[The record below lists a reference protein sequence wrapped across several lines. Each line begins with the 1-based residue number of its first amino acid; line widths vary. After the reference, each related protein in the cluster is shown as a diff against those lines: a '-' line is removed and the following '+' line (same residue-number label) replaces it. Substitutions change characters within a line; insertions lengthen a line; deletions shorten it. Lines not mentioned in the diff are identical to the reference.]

1 MNKQNI
7 DKSILK
13 KAQSWLDGNY
23 DITTKKQVKNLLE
36 NNINELNDAFY
47 KDLEFGT
54 GGLRGIM
61 GVGTNRMNKYTVGI
75 ATQGLAN
82 YLKKIYTDKKQIKIA
97 IAYDCRNNSAFFA
110 RTAADVL
117 AANKFKVY
125 LFDELRPT
133 PELSFAVRYL
143 KCNAGIV
150 ITASHNP
157 KEYNGYKVYWNDGGQ
172 LVPPHYK
179 NIIEQVEKIKNIND
193 VNFNGK
199 SKYIEI
205 IGKNIDDKYLKRIKE
220 LSLSKNIIKKHK
232 YLKIVYTSI
241 HGTGIKLVPQSL
253 KNFGFRD
260 VYIVDKQ
267 CIVDG
272 NFSTVKSPNPEEPEA
287 LSLAIKRA
295 KQVDADLV
303 MATDPDGDRVGIAVK
318 NYENK
323 FVLLNGNQ
331 IASLLIY
338 YLINKWKNDRKLKG
352 KEYIVKT
359 IVTTEL
365 LKDIADKNN
374 VECFDVL
381 TGFKYIA
388 EVIKQNEDK
397 KTFIGGGEESY
408 GYLMG
413 DFVRDKDAVISCSM
427 IAETCAWAIHKDKTL
442 YDLLADIYFE
452 YGFYKERLMYIV
464 KKGKSGSEKIQEMM
478 KNYRD
483 NPMLSINNSD
493 VVVIKDYLTQT
504 EKNFVDGT
512 EKPLKKLL
520 KSNVIQFFLKDKTK
534 ITVRPSGTEPKIKY
548 YFSVKTNLEDKARFE
563 ETNKILEKRIDDVI
577 SSMGLR

>member
-13 KAQSWLDGNY
+13 KAQSWLEGNY
-23 DITTKKQVKNLLE
+23 DNTTKKQVKYLLE
-36 NNINELNDAFY
+36 NDVNELNDAFY

-54 GGLRGIM
+54 GGLRGTM
-61 GVGTNRMNKYTVGI
+61 GVGTNRMNKYTVGM

-82 YLKKIYTDKKQIKIA
+82 YLKKIYKNEKKIKLV
-97 IAYDCRNNSAFFA
+97 IAYDCRNNSSFFA

-117 AANKFKVY
+117 TANGFKVY

-172 LVPPHYK
+172 LVPPHDK
-179 NIIEQVEKIKNIND
+179 NIIEQVEKIKNINE
-193 VNFNGK
+193 VNFKGK
-199 SKYIEI
+199 SKHIEI
-205 IGKNIDDKYLKRIKE
+205 ISKNIDDEYLKRIKA
-220 LSLSKNIIKKHK
+220 LSLSKNIIKKHRH
-232 YLKIVYTSI
+232 LKIVYTSI

-253 KNFGFRD
+253 KKFGFRD
-260 VYIVDKQ
+260 VNLVDTQ

-287 LSLAIKRA
+287 LSLAIRRA
-295 KQVDADLV
+295 KQIDADLV

-318 NYENK
+318 NHENK

-338 YLINKWKNDRKLKG
+338 YLINKWKSDGKLRG
-352 KEYIVKT
+352 NEYIVKT

-374 VECFDVL
+374 VKCFDVL

-388 EVIKQNEDK
+388 EVIKQNEK
-397 KTFIGGGEESY
+397 HSIFIGGGEESY

-427 IAETCAWAIHKDKTL
+427 IAEICAWAIHNGKTL
-442 YDLLADIYFE
+442 YDLLADIYLE
-452 YGFYKERLMYIV
+452 YGLYKERLMYIV
-464 KKGKSGSEKIQEMM
+464 KKGKSGSEEIQKIM

-483 NPMLSINNSD
+483 NPMLFINNSNI
-493 VVVIKDYLTQT
+493 VMIKDYLTQT
-504 EKNFVDGT
+504 EKNFVNGT
-512 EKPLKKLL
+512 EKSLTKLP

-548 YFSVKTNLEDKARFE
+548 YFSVKTDLEDKAKFE
-563 ETNKILEKRIDDVI
+563 ETNKMLEKRIDNVI
-577 SSMGLR
+577 SSMGLI